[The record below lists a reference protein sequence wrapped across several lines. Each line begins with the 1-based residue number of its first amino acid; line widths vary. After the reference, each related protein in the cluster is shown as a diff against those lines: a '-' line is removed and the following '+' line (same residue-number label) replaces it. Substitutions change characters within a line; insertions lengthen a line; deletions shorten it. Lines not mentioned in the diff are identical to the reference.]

1 VIQPRVIRAKDAPK
15 YLGVDKNR
23 FYLEI
28 KPRLRPVKMPG
39 AKSRAIGYDRL
50 ELDAWWEEYKAVGR
64 SKEDEWNAKSQTVS
78 SGDQKPGGGFYKS
91 IYFKKMYR
99 GHFLRDSCKTSDPE
113 EAKRKLRKWMTG
125 IDRSGR
131 FGRAAEKD
139 FQRRRR

>member
-1 VIQPRVIRAKDAPK
+1 MIQPRVIRAKDAPK

-78 SGDQKPGGGFYKS
+78 SGDQSQVEASTNPS
-91 IYFKKMYR
+91 
-99 GHFLRDSCKTSDPE
+99 TS
-113 EAKRKLRKWMTG
+113 KRCTEVTSYVTRARQVIQKRRNG
-125 IDRSGR
+125 NSGN
-131 FGRAAEKD
+131 G
-139 FQRRRR
+139 